1 MKIEKWRKFLA
12 ENIDVDIEVGDIVLG
27 GKYKNK
33 RIEVKEIGKDELG
46 QPTINGKPILKF
58 RIEKFLPDEKKSKK
72 TLDAEKSLNEGYYEI
87 NPKKPPPLKDVLEDW
102 VDGKKAYD
110 AGSAITGRDMPYHG
124 FYSVEDLWPIR
135 EYDWSS
141 EKHRGDQEEW
151 DTLVASIKKGFNPR
165 YPIMVSLGKNG
176 VAKIGEGNHR
186 LAIAKQLGIKMV
198 PVNFIFQHEVRFDR
212 NSFQVKDEDNE
223 EAIEALADDSPE
235 QIKTAAVVLNKEKTK
250 AEEEPDAEW
259 NKVSKELFDMISD
272 IMG

>member
-12 ENIDVDIEVGDIVLG
+12 ESIDVDIEVGDIVLG

-46 QPTINGKPILKF
+46 QPTINGKPMLKF

-72 TLDAEKSLNEGYYEI
+72 TLDDEKSLNEGYYGI
-87 NPKKPPPLKDVLEDW
+87 NPKNPPPIKDVLEDW
-102 VDGKKAYD
+102 IDGKKAYD
-110 AGSAITGRDMPYHG
+110 AGSTMTGHGDLNYHG

-151 DTLVASIKKGFNPR
+151 DTLVASIKKGFNPK
-165 YPIMVSLGKNG
+165 YPIMVNLGKNG

-198 PVNFIFQHEVRFDR
+198 PVNFIFQHEVQFDR

-235 QIKTAAVVLNKEKTK
+235 QIKTAAKELNKEKNDD
-250 AEEEPDAEW
+250 EGRGEW
-259 NKVSKELFDMISD
+259 TQLDQDLLDSLGHLF
-272 IMG
+272 

>member
-1 MKIEKWRKFLA
+1 MDRW
-12 ENIDVDIEVGDIVLG
+12 
-27 GKYKNK
+27 
-33 RIEVKEIGKDELG
+33 
-46 QPTINGKPILKF
+46 
-58 RIEKFLPDEKKSKK
+58 
-72 TLDAEKSLNEGYYEI
+72 
-87 NPKKPPPLKDVLEDW
+87 
-102 VDGKKAYD
+102 KKAYD
-110 AGSAITGRDMPYHG
+110 AGSTFTKGDLSYHG
-124 FYSVEDLWPIR
+124 FYPVEELWPIR

-198 PVNFIFQHEVRFDR
+198 PVNFIFQHKVQFDR

-235 QIKTAAVVLNKEKTK
+235 QIKTAA
-250 AEEEPDAEW
+250 
-259 NKVSKELFDMISD
+259 KELSKDKGEWDDTTQELYDMIKD